1 VALDERP
8 RKVFTVAEANAV
20 LPVLAARIER
30 LRFLRDEIRRCREL
44 LDVLWQR
51 LDAGESVLS
60 AIGERQ
66 RAIDAAGDE
75 FGRLVLEVE
84 GLGVVLRDLDPG
96 LVDFPAEVRGIP
108 IYLCWRAGEP
118 RITFWHGLGEGFAG
132 RKPVTSIDDLSGP
145 RPS

>member
-1 VALDERP
+1 MALEDRP
-8 RKVFTVAEANAV
+8 RKVFTVPQANAA
-20 LPVLAARIER
+20 LPAVAARVER

-60 AIGERQ
+60 AIGEQQ
-66 RAIDAAGDE
+66 RAIDGAGDE

-84 GLGVVLRDLDPG
+84 ALGAVLRDLDPG

-108 IYLCWRAGEP
+108 IYLCWRAGEA

-132 RKPVTSIDDLSGP
+132 RKPILGIDDLTGS
-145 RPS
+145 RPN